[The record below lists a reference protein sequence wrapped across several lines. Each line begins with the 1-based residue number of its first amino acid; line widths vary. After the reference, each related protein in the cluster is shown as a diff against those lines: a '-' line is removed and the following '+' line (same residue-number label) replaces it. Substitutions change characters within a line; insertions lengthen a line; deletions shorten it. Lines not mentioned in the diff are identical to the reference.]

1 MKNSTKPAFK
11 AARIVLTAIIVIM
24 SILFPYGILKSQDNS
39 SLEGIVQNFV
49 ATQDATVLQPYADAL
64 NTSMNSGLFHTAK
77 VKKGFGIYFGV
88 TGSVAFINGDN
99 PVVKNA
105 NKTFSMM
112 PMAVPQ
118 VQIGS
123 LYSTEVSA
131 RFMPTISLGKY
142 GSVGAWGIGIK
153 HGFTSHFKNSPIDGA
168 IGFAYNTISIK
179 DSKEGDFIKASSF
192 AANLQFSR
200 ELSVFTFYT
209 GVQYERTTAILN
221 MKYQNLSASM
231 NYENEN
237 MVKAIV
243 GMNIKLGPVNINGDY
258 SFGKTNSVSAGFGF
272 GF

>member
-1 MKNSTKPAFK
+1 MKNSNNVTFK
-11 AARIVLTAIIVIM
+11 AARIVLTAVIVTM
-24 SILFPYGILKSQDNS
+24 SVLFPYGILKSQDNN

-64 NTSMNSGLFHTAK
+64 STSMNSGLFHSAK
-77 VKKGFGIYFGV
+77 VKKGFSFYFGIK
-88 TGSVAFINGDN
+88 GSASYINCDN
-99 PVVKNA
+99 PVVKDA
-105 NKTFSMM
+105 NRTFSMM

-142 GSVGAWGIGIK
+142 GSVGTWGIGIK

-168 IGFAYNTISIK
+168 IGFAYNRISIN
-179 DSKEGDFIKASSF
+179 DSKNSEFVNASSM
-192 AANLQFSR
+192 AVNLQFSK

-209 GVQYERTTAILN
+209 GVQYEKTSASLKLN
-221 MKYQNLSASM
+221 YQNLSHSV

-237 MVKAIV
+237 KIKAIV
-243 GMNIKLGPVNINGDY
+243 GLNIKLGPVNINSDY